1 MPNTVYGYLEDNTLI
16 AYGEQELKKNS
27 IMVFMEKPYYID
39 SVTPTTVKILLDG
52 YEYKRK
58 ASKYAL
64 DENVK
69 EVNVIKADKH
79 YYLVKE

>member
-1 MPNTVYGYLEDNTLI
+1 MALNM
-16 AYGEQELKKNS
+16 KK
-27 IMVFMEKPYYID
+27 
-39 SVTPTTVKILLDG
+39 
-52 YEYKRK
+52 K
-58 ASKYAL
+58 ASKYTL

>member
-1 MPNTVYGYLEDNTLI
+1 
-16 AYGEQELKKNS
+16 
-27 IMVFMEKPYYID
+27 MEKPYYID
-39 SVTPTTVKILLDG
+39 SVTPTTVKVLLDG